1 MARTP
6 RLAVLP
12 HAPRP
17 LRCSDTL
24 ALADTRFA
32 VSVKEIEPQCSITGA
47 ELDAIE
53 RLLGEALT
61 ELLGQQ
67 PN

>member
-1 MARTP
+1 MN
-6 RLAVLP
+6 
-12 HAPRP
+12 
-17 LRCSDTL
+17 LRHLEHWL
-24 ALADTRFA
+24 ALADTGFA
-32 VSVKEIEPQCSITGA
+32 VSVEEIEPQCTITGA

-53 RLLGEALT
+53 RLLGEALA

>member
-1 MARTP
+1 MARTS
-6 RLAVLP
+6 RLAALS

-17 LRCSDTL
+17 LRGSNTL
-24 ALADTRFA
+24 ALADTGFA
-32 VSVKEIEPQCSITGA
+32 VSVEEIEPQCTITGA

-53 RLLGEALT
+53 RLLGEALA

>member
-1 MARTP
+1 M
-6 RLAVLP
+6 
-12 HAPRP
+12 
-17 LRCSDTL
+17 

-32 VSVKEIEPQCSITGA
+32 ISVKEIEPQCSITGA

-53 RLLGEALT
+53 RLLDEALT